1 MRLLHTSDWHIG
13 IKLGTYDYLPSQ
25 REFAGW
31 LVDTVKSEAIDVVL
45 VAGDIFDKAI
55 PSSDAVDLVDELF
68 INLIWSGVA
77 VVVISGNHDSAERLN
92 FCSKAMENAGLY
104 IRTEQQNLRD
114 IGEPI
119 QIKKNGESV
128 SIIPIPYLDPQRVID
143 IGEAERSHGGL
154 IAEVLKTR
162 VNEVADP
169 SKTVVMSHAFV
180 AGGAVS
186 DSERKISIGGTS
198 RVAIETYKYFGY
210 VALGHLHRPQTIN
223 GLNLF
228 YSGSPLQYS
237 FSEEHQKSVR
247 VIDIGENVQSRVI
260 DVPVGPTVITL
271 TDSLENLISD
281 AKYKYAEN
289 YLVRAKLTNTSYQIN
304 AYDRLSSRFV
314 NLLELLY
321 IATESGSEFLGSTSE
336 LRRLSHDEIV
346 DQYINAVH
354 AEVITPEL
362 ERFIKQSVQSVVA
375 GIKQ

>member
-13 IKLGTYDYLPSQ
+13 IKLGTYDYLPNQ
-25 REFAGW
+25 IEFSNW
-31 LVDTVKSEAIDVVL
+31 LVETVKSEAIDIVL
-45 VAGDIFDKAI
+45 VAGDVFDKAI
-55 PSSDAVDLVDELF
+55 PSSEAVDLVDELLV
-68 INLIWSGVA
+68 NLIKSDVK

-180 AGGAVS
+180 AGGTES
-186 DSERKISIGGTS
+186 ESERKISVGGTS
-198 RVAIETYKYFGY
+198 RVAIETYKSFGY
-210 VALGHLHRPQTIN
+210 VALGHLHRPQPIN
-223 GLNLF
+223 GLNMF

-247 VIDIGENVQSRVI
+247 VIDFGENLQSRLVDI
-260 DVPVGPTVITL
+260 PVGPKVVTL

-281 AKYKYAEN
+281 KKYDFAKN
-289 YLVRAKLTNTSYQIN
+289 YLVRVQLTGTSYQLN
-304 AYDRLSSRFV
+304 PLDRLSGRFE
-314 NLLELLY
+314 NILALSYPDMER
-321 IATESGSEFLGSTSE
+321 AKDFTGSTSE
-336 LRRLSHDEIV
+336 LLSHEEVV
-346 DQYINAVH
+346 DQYVDAVH
-354 AEVITPEL
+354 AGVVTPEL
-362 ERFIKQSVQSVVA
+362 RDFIQQSVQSVVA
-375 GIKQ
+375 GSKQ